1 MSGDGDLMSDDSQAG
16 GSESGQPARRARSG
30 DSAARQN
37 EAARRMARNPEDAA
51 QTKPAAAPLRKRK
64 RRGMLAAVSGVLTF
78 LLVAAVVAGL
88 GVVMASRGARAPGPL
103 AADKVVVI
111 PPRSDADEVAQILAD
126 EGVIDSRLGFTVT
139 LFMEGLRGKLRAGEY
154 LFRQG
159 ASLQEAIDEIVQG
172 RAILHTLTIPE
183 GLTSQQVVEKLRA
196 DEALAGEI
204 REVPREGAL
213 APETYKFQRGD
224 TRDKLLDKMAR
235 AQKALVDEIWKRRI
249 PDLPLR
255 SPYEMVTLASIV
267 EKETGRADERP
278 RVAAVFLNRLKKHM
292 RLQSDPTVVYGLV
305 GGQGVLGHT
314 LTRDDLESRT
324 PYNTYVI
331 DGLPPGPI
339 ANPGRAALEAV
350 ASPSRTGDL
359 YFVADGTGGHVFAE
373 TLDAHNKNVLRW
385 RQFDKD
391 SIKLKPAREH
401 HGALSPRS
409 PYGAPPPVPPLAALA
424 VKPRGAVALRRDPG
438 ALARLAA
445 ALPEA
450 PPAPE
455 RVGDLALW
463 RGRAPLIAASDDS
476 LAETPMGGV
485 TRAENELDGPS
496 DDLAAPQRP
505 IKAAN
510 VLDGPAEPV
519 DPSALA
525 YSPAP
530 APAAD
535 KMAPNGK
542 PRIYDASAGTALDP
556 LLQKGWDLNSPHV
569 VDTSSP
575 FGKN

>member
-1 MSGDGDLMSDDSQAG
+1 
-16 GSESGQPARRARSG
+16 
-30 DSAARQN
+30 
-37 EAARRMARNPEDAA
+37 MARNPEEAEHLGE
-51 QTKPAAAPLRKRK
+51 APPPPKKRK
-64 RRGMLAAVSGVLTF
+64 RRSALAAFSGVLTF
-78 LLVAAVVAGL
+78 LLVAAVVAGV
-88 GVVMASRGARAPGPL
+88 GMMMATRGARLPGPL

-111 PPRSDADEVAQILAD
+111 PPKSDADEVAQILAD
-126 EGVIDSRLGFTVT
+126 EGVIDTRLGFTVT
-139 LFMEGLRGKLRAGEY
+139 LFMEGLRGKLKAGEY

-159 ASLQEAIDEIVQG
+159 VSLQEAIDTIVQG
-172 RAILHTLTIPE
+172 RAILHAVTIPE
-183 GLTSQQVVEKLRA
+183 GLTSQQVVDKLRA
-196 DEALAGEI
+196 DEALVGEI
-204 REVPREGAL
+204 REIPREGAL

-235 AQKALVDEIWKRRI
+235 AQKALVDEVWARRI

-305 GGQGVLGHT
+305 GGQGALGHT

-350 ASPSRTGDL
+350 AEPSRTADL
-359 YFVADGTGGHVFAE
+359 YFVADGTGGHVFADS
-373 TLDAHNKNVLRW
+373 LDAHNKNVQRW

-391 SIKLKPAREH
+391 SIKLKPGRDH
-401 HGALSPRS
+401 HGELLRS
-409 PYGAPPPVPPLAALA
+409 PYGAPPPSVMLAAISA
-424 VKPRGAVALRRDPG
+424 GKPRGAAALRREAS
-438 ALARLAA
+438 ALARLAP
-445 ALPEA
+445 ALPDS

-455 RVGDLALW
+455 RIGDLALR
-463 RGRAPLIAASDDS
+463 RGAAPRIAATDDTF
-476 LAETPMGGV
+476 ADTPMGGV

-496 DDLAAPQRP
+496 DSLGGPQRP

-510 VLDGPAEPV
+510 VLDGPADPV
-519 DPSALA
+519 DPTALA
-525 YSPAP
+525 YTPAP
-530 APAAD
+530 APG

-542 PRIYDASAGTALDP
+542 PRIFDASAGTALDP
-556 LLQKGWDLNSPHV
+556 LLAKGWDLNSPHT

-575 FGKN
+575 PAGTQ